1 MPLFALPALGAMV
14 GGSGATAAGAAGAAG
29 GAGMFAG
36 LGKALPFLGA
46 GLGSLGAGFMG
57 GDDEEEARKEWERQ
71 RNLQILRENLSRLG
85 ASISGGTMQ
94 GLNNYMGMF

>member
-1 MPLFALPALGAMV
+1 MALFALPALGAMV
-14 GGSGATAAGAAGAAG
+14 GGSGATAAGAAG

-57 GDDEEEARKEWERQ
+57 GDEEEEARKEWERQ